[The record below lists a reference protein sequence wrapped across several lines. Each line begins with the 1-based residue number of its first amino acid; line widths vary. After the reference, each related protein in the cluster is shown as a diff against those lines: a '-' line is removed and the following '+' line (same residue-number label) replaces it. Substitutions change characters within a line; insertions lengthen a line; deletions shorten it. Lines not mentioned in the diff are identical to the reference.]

1 MKKLIFCIL
10 LLTVPAA
17 VALMAQQP
25 AQPTNAA
32 TQGTFV
38 PDDDGGLT
46 EIVPANF
53 QGTTSRQS
61 DAVPVMKSV
70 QQVSIFLGAAW
81 GDQQVRSRQPRL
93 LDLAARGNQ
102 PVLANLQGR
111 KVEMLPA
118 ANKVEDLSDL
128 SKNTINDL
136 TIQRKLSEMLESRV
150 VPLPAASTVYVIYL
164 APGINSTLGQSK
176 ALADYAAYHNLIHLE
191 AGEVRYVVVPYHD
204 SADRHSAA
212 AAHALADTA
221 FNPTATTPN

>member
-17 VALMAQQP
+17 TALMAQQP
-25 AQPTNAA
+25 AQPANAA
-32 TQGTFV
+32 TQGNFV

-61 DAVPVMKSV
+61 SALPVMKSV

-81 GDQQVRSRQPRL
+81 GDQQVRSRQTGL
-93 LDLAARGNQ
+93 IDLAARGNQ
-102 PVLANLQGR
+102 PALADLQGR
-111 KVEMLPA
+111 KVEMLSA

-128 SKNTINDL
+128 SKTTINDL
-136 TIQRKLSEMLESRV
+136 TIQRKLAEMLESKV
-150 VPLPAASTVYVIYL
+150 IPLPAASTVYVIFL

-176 ALADYAAYHNLIHLE
+176 AGADYAAYHNLIHLE
-191 AGEVRYVVVPYHD
+191 AGEVRYVVVPYHN
-204 SADRHSAA
+204 SADSHSAA
-212 AAHALADTA
+212 AARALVDTA

>member
-17 VALMAQQP
+17 TALMAQQS
-25 AQPTNAA
+25 AQPAVA
-32 TQGTFV
+32 PTQGNFV

-53 QGTTSRQS
+53 QGTSRQS
-61 DAVPVMKSV
+61 SALPVMKSV

-81 GDQQVRSRQPRL
+81 GDQQVRSRQTGL

-102 PVLANLQGR
+102 PALTDLQGR

-118 ANKVEDLSDL
+118 ANKVEDLSDF
-128 SKNTINDL
+128 SKTTINDL
-136 TIQRKLSEMLESRV
+136 TIQHKLAEMLESKV
-150 VPLPAASTVYVIYL
+150 IPLPAASTVYVIFL

-176 ALADYAAYHNLIHLE
+176 AVADYAAYHNLIHLE
-191 AGEVRYVVVPYHD
+191 AGEVRYVVVPYHN
-204 SADRHSAA
+204 SADSHSAA
-212 AAHALADTA
+212 AARALVDTV